1 MGEKMREIEKMQ
13 INLVDNEN
21 NVRIFVLRRMNEDTG
36 ILWKY
41 EDALFR
47 LEIFTNDE
55 IKNVEI
61 KNKSENLAES
71 DEMIEQKFLDAVFEY
86 KMNLL
91 INKEDGFDD
100 AEEEEIEKNEKVNPY
115 DPKLIRVDTKTFSI
129 SQINDMIND
138 REIDLSPDFQRGF
151 VWTDITRK
159 SRLIESL
166 LLRIPIPVFYF
177 SQDDEGLFQVVDGVQ
192 RLTVIHSF

>member
-1 MGEKMREIEKMQ
+1 MREIEKMQ

-100 AEEEEIEKNEKVNPY
+100 AEEEEIEKNEKVNPCASGM
-115 DPKLIRVDTKTFSI
+115 IDT
-129 SQINDMIND
+129 
-138 REIDLSPDFQRGF
+138 
-151 VWTDITRK
+151 
-159 SRLIESL
+159 
-166 LLRIPIPVFYF
+166 
-177 SQDDEGLFQVVDGVQ
+177 
-192 RLTVIHSF
+192 